1 MTIRELFLLCKLNVK
16 LVVAAALS
24 CGIAAVV
31 VTNLLMP
38 NLFSASA
45 NVYVTTAATR
55 SEGGGS
61 ARSPFF
67 DAATSSVADLLA
79 SEPVKHRAANALGLD
94 NLNAFDIIV
103 SQNGGSSIIRI
114 SVDGATSD
122 DLAADVIGAIIEETS
137 SELDGAVDSGI
148 TIETGDITSS
158 DIPTGPNRNLYIAFG
173 LFAGTVLSVSY
184 LMVRDLG
191 DLCVR
196 NVALIEWIC
205 GARALAKLEPVS
217 RKPNISLVDLSAQSN
232 SIPANVQT
240 SFDTLAANVRF
251 VSARQVV
258 RSLVVTS
265 TTSGEGKTTVA
276 WNLGRSLSM
285 GGSAVLIMDC
295 DAKRKG
301 LSAQLR
307 RPSEYGLCDVL
318 DGNVPL
324 ESCIQSTAFAHL
336 SVFPFGKCV
345 GSSSALFASQRF
357 QQVLAAVQNVFR
369 YVIIDAS
376 SIQSAAD
383 AAVLASI
390 ADATIVVV
398 GWDQVTPGE
407 LQAAVQQL
415 GDAEA
420 SVIGTFIN
428 RYDAQLERN
437 VGMPTVGVTFA
448 PFSPSGRAAASTASS
463 APSDPWRG

>member
-79 SEPVKHRAANALGLD
+79 SEPVKRRAANALGLD
-94 NLNAFDIIV
+94 NLNAFDI
-103 SQNGGSSIIRI
+103 S
-114 SVDGATSD
+114 
-122 DLAADVIGAIIEETS
+122 
-137 SELDGAVDSGI
+137 
-148 TIETGDITSS
+148 
-158 DIPTGPNRNLYIAFG
+158 
-173 LFAGTVLSVSY
+173 
-184 LMVRDLG
+184 
-191 DLCVR
+191 
-196 NVALIEWIC
+196 

-217 RKPNISLVDLSAQSN
+217 RKPNISLVDLSVQSN

-251 VSARQVV
+251 ASARQVV

-336 SVFPFGKCV
+336 SVFPFGKCA

-415 GDAEA
+415 DDAEA